1 MAYSNLTNPGN
12 YQLAAFGQKGFEH
25 LTGVQSATGGNYNA
39 IQVLAEASLTV
50 TASNGDSLPN
60 VTVPTG
66 MTIVGKFTAVSIASG
81 TVLAYHG

>member
-12 YQLAAFGQKGFEH
+12 YQLAAFGQKGFEY
-25 LTGVQSATGGNYNA
+25 LTGAAAAPDGNYNA

-50 TASNGDSLPN
+50 TASNGDSLSS

-81 TVLAYHG
+81 VVLAYHG